1 MAKFNYIAMDASGK
15 EVRGSVEASSQ
26 AQAIAQIRA
35 QNLFPTAI
43 GQVGGGGQA
52 AAKPAAAKGMKKEIK
67 LPSLFRAKVKQK
79 DLTTFTRQLATLMD
93 AGLPLLRSLRVLERQ
108 AVNPTLK
115 DALHGMGESV
125 ESGNSFSEAL
135 ANYPKIFDNLFI
147 NMVKAGEAGGVT
159 ELVLTRLS
167 EFMEKAEKIKNKVKS
182 AMIYPSVILC
192 AAVGITVFLLLTVIP
207 KFEEIFTDLLS
218 GKELPKITQIVISI
232 SNVLKNYF
240 LYVAIGIAASIVAT
254 FFVRGKDDAN
264 PHAALKMGSYVSAA
278 IVAVV
283 SIPLSMTF
291 FGGIFY
297 SLPIIAGII
306 VGLVIGYMT
315 EVYTSGDYKSVKRIA
330 DQSETGS
337 ATTIISGV
345 AVGMMSTWVPIVLIC
360 VGIYIS
366 YRVTNNL
373 YGIALAA
380 VGMLSTTGI
389 TVAVD
394 AYGPIADNS
403 GGIAE
408 MSGLDPHVREIT
420 DKLDAVGNTTAAM
433 GKGFAIG
440 SAALT
445 ALALFVSYAHEVS
458 LETAGINILSPNV
471 VIGLLIGGML
481 PFAFSAMTMDSV
493 SKAAYKM
500 IEEVRRQFRE
510 IPGILEGTAKPDY
523 TSCVGISTTAAL
535 HEMIIPGVMAVL
547 VPLLVGLL
555 LGPEALGGLLAGSL
569 VTGVLLAIFMSNS
582 GGAWDNAK
590 KYIEEG
596 HHGGK
601 GSSAHKAAVV
611 GDTVGDPFKDTSGPS
626 LNILI
631 KLMTVVSLVFAPLFV
646 KIGGLL

>member
-240 LYVAIGIAASIVAT
+240 LYVAIGIAAFVTLVKLWAKTKGGRLVMDRIAVSLPVFGTLTRRTCISRLTRTLGTLLSSGVPMLQALGIVRDTSGNA
-254 FFVRGKDDAN
+254 VYYN
-264 PHAALKMGSYVSAA
+264 ALQTVHDGVKEGDNMSGLMEQTKAFPPM
-278 IVAVV
+278 VV
-283 SIPLSMTF
+283 SMVDVGEET
-291 FGGIFY
+291 GA
-297 SLPIIAGII
+297 IADM
-306 VGLVIGYMT
+306 LT
-315 EVYTSGDYKSVKRIA
+315 RIA
-330 DQSETGS
+330 DTYEDEVDN
-337 ATTIISGV
+337 AV
-345 AVGMMSTWVPIVLIC
+345 A
-360 VGIYIS
+360 
-366 YRVTNNL
+366 
-373 YGIALAA
+373 
-380 VGMLSTTGI
+380 
-389 TVAVD
+389 
-394 AYGPIADNS
+394 
-403 GGIAE
+403 
-408 MSGLDPHVREIT
+408 GLT
-420 DKLDAVGNTTAAM
+420 
-433 GKGFAIG
+433 
-440 SAALT
+440 S
-445 ALALFVSYAHEVS
+445 
-458 LETAGINILSPNV
+458 
-471 VIGLLIGGML
+471 
-481 PFAFSAMTMDSV
+481 
-493 SKAAYKM
+493 
-500 IEEVRRQFRE
+500 
-510 IPGILEGTAKPDY
+510 ILEPM
-523 TSCVGISTTAAL
+523 
-535 HEMIIPGVMAVL
+535 MIIFLAVVVGAIVIAMFLPL
-547 VPLLVGLL
+547 VSIVTS
-555 LGPEALGGLLAGSL
+555 LGGA
-569 VTGVLLAIFMSNS
+569 
-582 GGAWDNAK
+582 
-590 KYIEEG
+590 
-596 HHGGK
+596 
-601 GSSAHKAAVV
+601 
-611 GDTVGDPFKDTSGPS
+611 
-626 LNILI
+626 
-631 KLMTVVSLVFAPLFV
+631 
-646 KIGGLL
+646 

>member
-240 LYVAIGIAASIVAT
+240 LYVAIGIAAFVTLVKLWAKTKGGRLVMDRIAVSLPVFGTLTRRTCISRLTRTLGTLLSSGVPMLQALSIVRDTSGNA
-254 FFVRGKDDAN
+254 VYYN
-264 PHAALKMGSYVSAA
+264 ALQTVHDGVKEGDNMSGLMEQTKAFPPM
-278 IVAVV
+278 VV
-283 SIPLSMTF
+283 SMVDVGEET
-291 FGGIFY
+291 GA
-297 SLPIIAGII
+297 IADM
-306 VGLVIGYMT
+306 LT
-315 EVYTSGDYKSVKRIA
+315 RIA
-330 DQSETGS
+330 DTYEDEVDN
-337 ATTIISGV
+337 AV
-345 AVGMMSTWVPIVLIC
+345 A
-360 VGIYIS
+360 
-366 YRVTNNL
+366 
-373 YGIALAA
+373 
-380 VGMLSTTGI
+380 
-389 TVAVD
+389 
-394 AYGPIADNS
+394 
-403 GGIAE
+403 
-408 MSGLDPHVREIT
+408 GLT
-420 DKLDAVGNTTAAM
+420 
-433 GKGFAIG
+433 
-440 SAALT
+440 S
-445 ALALFVSYAHEVS
+445 
-458 LETAGINILSPNV
+458 
-471 VIGLLIGGML
+471 
-481 PFAFSAMTMDSV
+481 
-493 SKAAYKM
+493 
-500 IEEVRRQFRE
+500 
-510 IPGILEGTAKPDY
+510 ILEPM
-523 TSCVGISTTAAL
+523 
-535 HEMIIPGVMAVL
+535 MIIFLAVVVGAIVIAMFLPL
-547 VPLLVGLL
+547 VSIVTS
-555 LGPEALGGLLAGSL
+555 LGGA
-569 VTGVLLAIFMSNS
+569 
-582 GGAWDNAK
+582 
-590 KYIEEG
+590 
-596 HHGGK
+596 
-601 GSSAHKAAVV
+601 
-611 GDTVGDPFKDTSGPS
+611 
-626 LNILI
+626 
-631 KLMTVVSLVFAPLFV
+631 
-646 KIGGLL
+646 